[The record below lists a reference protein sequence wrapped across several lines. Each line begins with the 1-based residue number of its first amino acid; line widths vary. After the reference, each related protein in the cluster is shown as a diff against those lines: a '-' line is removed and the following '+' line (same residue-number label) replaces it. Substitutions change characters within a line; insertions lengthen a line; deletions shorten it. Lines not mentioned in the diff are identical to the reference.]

1 MSSEP
6 FPARFRTVCAECCEW
21 IATGETIVM
30 TEDGAIHRNCA
41 DEAPR
46 IEAKVCDVCWLT
58 HPAGECDR

>member
-1 MSSEP
+1 MSE
-6 FPARFRTVCAECCEW
+6 
-21 IATGETIVM
+21 IAM
-30 TEDGAIHRNCA
+30 SRDQYRGAIHRNCA